1 MEPTRELAV
10 IKNNE
15 LNWPTTPSAVLIMG
29 KRQGSKRANKQLWGR
44 VAMAAA
50 LWFSAPAPKPYLAFV
65 AADVHGPQRTPDAE
79 LVKLMLIRQFGVP
92 PDFLILR
99 RRSNCTL
106 VEVRA
111 MRALS
116 RTYRLTHVF
125 VVTHLY
131 HAVRTQSY
139 FDEAMPNAAVIPAHS
154 DIFEELTFPKE
165 YVDLLPLMR
174 NLISNSQ
181 PDPLDVM
188 RENIIEWILAR
199 AHALDPRGRLERR
212 LARIIRRE
220 TRQRS

>member
-1 MEPTRELAV
+1 MESTKESLV
-10 IKNNE
+10 VDNNE
-15 LNWPTTPSAVLIMG
+15 LNWPTTPSAILIMG

-50 LWFSAPAPKPYLAFV
+50 LWFSAPSPKPYLAFV

-79 LVKLMLIRQFGVP
+79 LVKFMLTRQFGLP

-99 RRSNCTL
+99 RHSNCTL

-116 RTYRLTHVF
+116 RAYRLTHVF

-131 HAVRTQSY
+131 HAVRTQNY
-139 FDEAMPNAAVIPAHS
+139 FDEVMPNAAVIPAHP
-154 DIFEELTFPKE
+154 DILEELIFPDE
-165 YVDLLPLMR
+165 YVDLLPRMK
-174 NLISNSQ
+174 NLVRDSQ
-181 PDPLDVM
+181 PHLLDVM
-188 RENIIEWILAR
+188 RENLIEWMLAR

-212 LARIIRRE
+212 LARILRPE
-220 TRQRS
+220 TRQR